1 VAEDVKARRVKTLGG
16 GNMKSKYFKILA
28 VVLAVAVISAVALSQ
43 TVRRTHMRGDGMFGG
58 AMFGGGP
65 MMGILSHRLDLS
77 DAQRA
82 QAKEIWAKEKPTIQP
97 LMLQMAQGHS
107 QLRQMV
113 MSGAFDE
120 AKAREVAVQQTQAMT
135 EFTVQRARIDSEL
148 FQILTPEQ
156 KTKLGSLVSQQEQR
170 FMNPMQGQAKGQT
183 QTQQ

>member
-43 TVRRTHMRGDGMFGG
+43 TVRRTHMRGDG
-58 AMFGGGP
+58 MFGGGP

>member
-1 VAEDVKARRVKTLGG
+1 
-16 GNMKSKYFKILA
+16 MKSKYFKVLA
-28 VVLAVAVISAVALSQ
+28 VVLAVAVIAAVALSQ

-58 AMFGGGP
+58 P
-65 MMGILSHRLDLS
+65 MMGILSHRLDLT

-97 LMLQMAQGHS
+97 RMLQMAQGHS

-113 MSGAFDE
+113 MSGSFDE
-120 AKAREVAVQQTQAMT
+120 GKARELAAQQTQALT
-135 EFTVQRARIDSEL
+135 ELTVQRARIDSEL

-170 FMNPMQGQAKGQT
+170 FMHHMQGQAKGQT
-183 QTQQ
+183 QQ